1 MKKKWWILSLLMLSL
16 MMMGS
21 ICVVHAAEEEKTYYC
36 VIKNQNQVV
45 LSNSPKGH
53 VAAWIT
59 LSSAAS
65 SKAAEGMSYTAQ
77 TDQLNITGITAKSMT
92 VYCSNLYIG
101 ETACNIGSVISKDT
115 TTLNMP
121 TGTHLNCSNV
131 QGMQLATGVFV
142 KENKYYRDTVVIK
155 GTDVTINGTNE
166 YTYTGY
172 AINPTV
178 SVKINGKVLE
188 SGRDYTVSYAD
199 NINVGTGKI
208 YITGQ
213 GDYTS
218 EKNLVVPFTINPLSI
233 KDNGDISI
241 TVPSC
246 AYNGQPQKPS
256 VTVKFKGKLLKNG
269 TDYTFSYL
277 NNINAGTASVTVKGI
292 GNYKEGKDQSFTIQK
307 ANPDTVQV
315 QVLESCVYS
324 KEQLKPKISVK
335 LGGYEVPP
343 TQYTV
348 GYGANKNAGKDAGSV
363 TVNFCGTN
371 WTKQSSCE
379 KKFTISKAEPHIEFR
394 KVVNKLW
401 FTATDKYS
409 FEGEATGV
417 KGAFTYSSSNKNL
430 VSINKTTGKV
440 KVKEK
445 NTFGTVT
452 ITATFTPINN
462 TNYKKSTIEATM
474 SVVPNQVAVEGK
486 SPKAGTLEL
495 TWKNGAGL
503 YNAKCYRVYMSA
515 KVNGAYGKKNS
526 YGTVTKRQ
534 KTITGLAKG
543 KYCVVVVPI
552 VKIGGKEVAGEAS
565 TKKEFTVK

>member
-1 MKKKWWILSLLMLSL
+1 MKKKWWILSLVVLNL
-16 MMMGS
+16 MMGS

-65 SKAAEGMSYTAQ
+65 SKAAEGISYTAQ

-115 TTLNMP
+115 TILKIQD
-121 TGTHLNCSNV
+121 GTHLTCSNL
-131 QGMQLATGVFV
+131 QGIQLADGVTQE
-142 KENKYYRDTVVIK
+142 KNTYS
-155 GTDVTINGTNE
+155 GTSISIESAIVSIIGGEDQA
-166 YTYTGY
+166 YTGLQ
-172 AINPTV
+172 ITPKV
-178 SVKINGKVLE
+178 EVKIGNKKLNE
-188 SGRDYTVSYAD
+188 TTDYTVSYGTNRVLGA
-199 NINVGTGKI
+199 NKGEITITGK
-208 YITGQ
+208 
-213 GDYTS
+213 GDYS
-218 EKNLVVPFTINPLSI
+218 QQVKKSFNIVPAN
-233 KDNGDISI
+233 ISMARVAL
-241 TVPSC
+241 TPASYT
-246 AYNGQPQKPS
+246 YNGQSQTPA
-256 VTVKFKGKLLKNG
+256 VTVNFNGKLLKIG
-269 TDYTFSYL
+269 TDYMVSYS
-277 NNINAGTASVTVKGI
+277 NNINAGTASVTVTGI
-292 GNYKEGKDQSFTIQK
+292 GNYTATNKIGFTIQK

-335 LGGYEVPP
+335 LGDYEVPP

-348 GYGANKNAGKDAGSV
+348 GYGTNKNAGKDAGSV

-401 FTATDKYS
+401 YTATDKYS

-503 YNAKCYRVYMSA
+503 YNAKFYRVYMSA

-526 YGTVTKRQ
+526 YGTVTKRK

-543 KYCVVVVPI
+543 QYCVVVVPI